1 MKKLQTAEIRRFLVA
16 TMGVI
21 LVFFPV
27 YVMLIAG
34 LMSERELHY
43 RPPYLFPPNP
53 TLKYYYEAAKTLAPY
68 LRNSFLI
75 AAGNVIA
82 TLLLAPPAAFGLAK
96 LRLKHKALI
105 TALILTLQMLP
116 EIAALTPIFL
126 VWYKFRLTNTL
137 IGVIIAFACF
147 QIPFSTLVLAVY
159 MRSIPNELLESA
171 YLDGASLFRLYLM
184 IALPLSKPALAT
196 VGLLAFITAWGNLL
210 VPLTLLQTKTLLP
223 ASVGMTTFVSSYG
236 IQWNLLMAASAL
248 YAIGPMIIAF
258 VAGRQL
264 AAGLMAGALKE

>member
-53 TLKYYYEAAKTLAPY
+53 TLKYYREAAETLAPY
-68 LRNSFLI
+68 LRNSFVI

-126 VWYKFRLTNTL
+126 VWYKFGLTNTL
-137 IGVIIAFACF
+137 IGVIIALACF
-147 QIPFSTLVLAVY
+147 QIPFSSLVLAVY